1 MYTTPADP
9 PDSPRRTALRP
20 LGKPYKS
27 VPDLKSVSMLGIGL
41 VIGSVLGAG
50 IALLT
55 APQTG
60 EDTRASLSRR
70 ARRIRGQPV
79 GAWERLGRE
88 LKRAAAL
95 KQKERR
101 LAAAGRETASEKATV
116 EPKG

>member
-1 MYTTPADP
+1 MYTTP
-9 PDSPRRTALRP
+9 PDSPDSQRRTALRP

-41 VIGSVLGAG
+41 LVGTVLGAG

-55 APQTG
+55 APQSG
-60 EDTRASLSRR
+60 EDARASLSRR
-70 ARRIRGQPV
+70 ARRLRGQPV

-101 LAAAGRETASEKATV
+101 LAAARRETASEKAAV
-116 EPKG
+116 ET